1 VLYAGVSF
9 KEEYMAIYKYQPYY
23 KYDGPTH
30 ADPFREELDLE
41 QQKENIEDFFSEIES
56 YFENNV
62 KFERRDDNYIW
73 ITSDVSQN
81 DCDERVKRCLNSLDL
96 FANRTPY
103 K

>member
-56 YFENNV
+56 YFKNNV
-62 KFERRDDNYIW
+62 KFERRDD
-73 ITSDVSQN
+73 
-81 DCDERVKRCLNSLDL
+81 KRCLNSLDL